1 MKIIDRCRHELTN
14 CLHNPISL
22 WAKLI
27 NALIAFLIILSVAT
41 IPSHFI
47 MDLAYAHPALILF
60 DKVVVTLFTI
70 EYMLRIWT
78 AKNPLKYIFSWWGM
92 VDLLAILPFY
102 LGQLGLLA
110 RPELFLGLRILR
122 LFKLGR
128 IYAVERSES
137 STRAKQKH
145 GSFKVMDGE
154 TIEYIAQRHWTVY
167 VAALFFPLTLTTVG
181 ILSMLF
187 LIPINLIFGVVVG
200 LGFNFFAGALFLKIW
215 LDFNYDLIYITTER
229 IVFQRRELFGEH
241 LNEVNYI
248 AVTNI
253 KPDTTGLIR
262 WLFKFGDIIID
273 TSAMQG
279 AIVFKHAAEPH
290 RVVDEISKN
299 RHDMIRKGISPQ
311 NVDPVILPSGQVH

>member
-1 MKIIDRCRHELTN
+1 MKIIDRCRHELTE

-27 NALIAFLIILSVAT
+27 NALIAFLIVLSVAT
-41 IPSHFI
+41 IPVHFI
-47 MDLAYAHPALILF
+47 SDLAYSHPALETF
-60 DKVVVTLFTI
+60 DKIIVSLFTL
-70 EYMLRIWT
+70 EYFLRIWT
-78 AKNPLKYIFSWWGM
+78 AKKPLKYIFSWWGL

-128 IYAVERSES
+128 IYTVERSEVS
-137 STRAKQKH
+137 HRAKESH

-154 TIEYIAQRHWTVY
+154 TIEYVAQRHWTVY
-167 VAALFFPLTLTTVG
+167 VVALFFPLILTTVG

-187 LIPINLIFGVVVG
+187 LIPISLIFGIAVG
-200 LGFNFFAGALFLKIW
+200 IGFNFFAGTLFLKIW
-215 LDFNYDLIYITTER
+215 LDFNYDLIYVTTER
-229 IVFQRRELFGEH
+229 IVFQRRELFGEQI
-241 LNEVNYI
+241 NEINYI
-248 AVTNI
+248 AITNI

-262 WLFKFGDIIID
+262 WFFRFGDIIID

-279 AIVFKHAAEPH
+279 AITFKHAADPH
-290 RVVDEISKN
+290 KVVDEISKN
-299 RHDMIRKGISPQ
+299 RHDMIRHGMSPQ
-311 NVDPVILPSGQVH
+311 NVDPIVLPSGQVH